1 MASSLLQAVWISC
14 RATPCQEM
22 GERKKGRER
31 ERRERWSVVVPEE
44 GAWMTQATGLC
55 NQKGR
60 ERQRH
65 GGRRKGEADIQ
76 ATEESGNTPTFVT

>member
-1 MASSLLQAVWISC
+1 
-14 RATPCQEM
+14 M
-22 GERKKGRER
+22 GGRKGRDGR
-31 ERRERWSVVVPEE
+31 GGTSTSKRERWSVVVPEE
-44 GAWMTQATGLC
+44 EAGMTQAPGLC

-65 GGRRKGEADIQ
+65 RGRRKRETEGEGEADMQ

>member
-1 MASSLLQAVWISC
+1 MAPSLLQGVWISC

-22 GERKKGRER
+22 GERKEEKGEVVCGGARGRE
-31 ERRERWSVVVPEE
+31 
-44 GAWMTQATGLC
+44 AWMTQATGLC

-65 GGRRKGEADIQ
+65 GGRRKGKADMQ